1 MANSRNYSN
10 TAVST
15 TLNGSITNV
24 GVSVV
29 LNAQTG
35 MPTPPFLLSIEP
47 DTANEEMVLVTA
59 GSGTGGS
66 PYTVTRAQ
74 DGTSAI
80 AHNNGVTVQHRIG
93 AVDFTDSRTHEAT
106 GTGVHGLDSVNLK
119 VSGGNS
125 AISGNIALS
134 NTLTETIISKQYT
147 ISSAVAAGAS
157 YRIFAGGNTACTGT
171 PTMTLKLKYGS
182 TVINTVV
189 LTYGSGLSGDWHID
203 SKLTFQSVGGSGNIS
218 GVTTVWAPGINTT
231 FSNCIVTD
239 AALVSGI
246 ATTSPQILSITGT
259 WSAASSSNTW
269 NTVTSSVQQAT

>member
-15 TLNGSITNV
+15 TLNGAITS
-24 GVSVV
+24 GTSVV
-29 LNAQTG
+29 LNSQTG
-35 MPTPPFLLSIEP
+35 MPTPPFQLSIEP
-47 DTANEEMVLVTA
+47 DSANEEIVLVTS

-66 PYTVTRAQ
+66 PYVVTRGQ
-74 DGTSAI
+74 DGTSNINHA
-80 AHNNGVTVQHRIG
+80 NGVTVQHRIS
-93 AVDFTDSRTHEAT
+93 AIDLTDSRTHEAASS
-106 GTGVHGLDSVNLK
+106 GVHGLDSSNLK
-119 VSGGNS
+119 VSGGNT
-125 AISGNIALS
+125 AISGNISLS

-147 ISSAVAAGAS
+147 ISAAVAAGAS
-157 YRIFAGGNTACTGT
+157 YRIFAGGNTACTLT

-203 SKLTFQSVGGSGNIS
+203 CKLTFQSVGGSGNIS
-218 GVTTVWAPGINTT
+218 GVTTVWAPTLNTT
-231 FSNCIVTD
+231 FSNCIATD